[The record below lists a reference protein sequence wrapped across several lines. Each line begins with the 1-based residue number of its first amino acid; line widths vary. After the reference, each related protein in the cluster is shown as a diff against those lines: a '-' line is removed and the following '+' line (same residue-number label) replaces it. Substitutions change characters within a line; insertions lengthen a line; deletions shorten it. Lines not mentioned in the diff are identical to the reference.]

1 MKPLFR
7 KRHTAPAETV
17 ATQDEAALKAAY
29 QQGRKDERAERRR
42 SPILAAALVAVAL
55 VGGTSLVLAAK
66 EGSFREGG
74 AMMDAGVSTAASEAV
89 PALKAGARQA
99 RDGLQDVQDN
109 LSSDQ
114 PG

>member
-1 MKPLFR
+1 MQPLFR
-7 KRHTAPAETV
+7 KRQ
-17 ATQDEAALKAAY
+17 ATPTEKVTPHDEAALKAAY
-29 QQGRKDERAERRR
+29 QRGRKDERAERRR
-42 SPILAAALVAVAL
+42 SPILAVALVAVAL

-74 AMMDAGVSTAASEAV
+74 AMMDAGVSTAASETV
-89 PALKAGARQA
+89 PTLKAGARQA
-99 RDGLQDVQDN
+99 REGLQQVQDN